1 MLVARAKQGRKDCG
15 TKRRGVVEGDP
26 VVPWMECSCW
36 REEGASSPG
45 VAEKNREGG
54 GDRAEGGGDRAAWAP
69 RGKKNWRFGSSLVL
83 SHWGQNTVPCA
94 GWARVLLVSHGS
106 SLFVSLI
113 E

>member
-1 MLVARAKQGRKDCG
+1 MFCQMLVARAKQGRKDCG

-36 REEGASSPG
+36 REEGASSPRI
-45 VAEKNREGG
+45 AEKNREGR
-54 GDRAEGGGDRAAWAP
+54 GDGAAWAP
-69 RGKKNWRFGSSLVL
+69 WGKKNWRFGSSLVL

-113 E
+113 D